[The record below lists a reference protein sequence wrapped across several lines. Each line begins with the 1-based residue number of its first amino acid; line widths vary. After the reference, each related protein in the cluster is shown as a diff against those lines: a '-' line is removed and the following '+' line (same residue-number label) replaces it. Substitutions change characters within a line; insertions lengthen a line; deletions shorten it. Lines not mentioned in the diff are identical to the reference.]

1 MDIIG
6 GIILFAGIL
15 IAGSDGQWFPYINI
29 AGTIVALIG
38 AYIIN
43 KYDKEARNG

>member
-15 IAGSDGQWFPYINI
+15 IMGSDGQWFPYVNVVGIMVTLV
-29 AGTIVALIG
+29 GV
-38 AYIIN
+38 YIIN
-43 KYDKEARNG
+43 RYDKEG